1 MKKHIPN
8 IITLFNLFFGACALV
23 AVLNAE
29 FLVAFYFLVAAGLA
43 DLADG
48 LIARALGVH
57 SELGKQLDSL
67 ADMISFG
74 LVPGMILYVLL
85 VSGNEQS
92 VFENGIV
99 FSALP
104 VFILPVFSALRLGKF
119 NIDKRQTEDFIGL
132 ATPASAIFV
141 VGLMLIRHFNSF
153 GFGEWVSSPWL
164 IYSSALVLS
173 ILLLVEIP
181 MFSLKFKRENRTRTQ
196 LQLAF
201 LILSLLFLAFFK
213 EAAFSLIIIFYVL
226 INIIRLAFKRKH

>member
-1 MKKHIPN
+1 MYCWYPATSKVFLKMG
-8 IITLFNLFFGACALV
+8 LFFLRFR
-23 AVLNAE
+23 
-29 FLVAFYFLVAAGLA
+29 FLFYLFFLP
-43 DLADG
+43 
-48 LIARALGVH
+48 LGW
-57 SELGKQLDSL
+57 
-67 ADMISFG
+67 
-74 LVPGMILYVLL
+74 
-85 VSGNEQS
+85 
-92 VFENGIV
+92 
-99 FSALP
+99 
-104 VFILPVFSALRLGKF
+104 GKF